1 MPKATFVHVE
11 QDCLRGSC
19 PRGEAN
25 LAFSGRRL
33 RINHADVTRSTPG
46 RGRVTHTRF
55 RYSAGETLLISGRLI
70 LFGCLHGIQRVLD
83 PSTKRAA
90 RMIEDLLEALP
101 EARLRDDWFAEAG
114 FEGP

>member
-1 MPKATFVHVE
+1 
-11 QDCLRGSC
+11 
-19 PRGEAN
+19 
-25 LAFSGRRL
+25 
-33 RINHADVTRSTPG
+33 
-46 RGRVTHTRF
+46 
-55 RYSAGETLLISGRLI
+55 LLISGRLI